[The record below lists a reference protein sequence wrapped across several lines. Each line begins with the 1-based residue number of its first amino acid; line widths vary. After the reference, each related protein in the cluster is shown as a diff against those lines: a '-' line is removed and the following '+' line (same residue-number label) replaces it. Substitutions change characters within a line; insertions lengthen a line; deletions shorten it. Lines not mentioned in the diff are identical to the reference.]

1 MISESYPQGVP
12 ISIKYPMIPVYEF
25 WRNSS
30 RKFPQRGAI
39 IYLDAKYTYS
49 ELWDQ
54 MERFAAN
61 LMDMGIR
68 KGDRVALLLPNCP
81 QFLVA
86 YNAVHLCGGTV
97 VTVNPLLPVDE
108 IGRQLKLTNSKIFI
122 ILDRLLDK
130 LPETYP
136 ELIIAEAAFYAS
148 PKLRAFSHIRYR
160 TKKIYGAHIFE
171 HLIKSS
177 KVTEYPK
184 INPTEDIAVILFTS
198 GTTGPPKGVM
208 LTHYSQV
215 VNALQSY
222 HWLRGW
228 GYSEKPQRLGWPIIL
243 CAIPF
248 FHSYG
253 LVVMNEAVSFGC
265 TLALIPQPN
274 AEEIMKVTEKHK
286 VTHFPLI
293 PRLIRQVLEHPK
305 LDQYNLSSI
314 TKCSSGGAHISV
326 NDMKAFEKVCGS
338 RMYQGYGLTEAG
350 PIITS
355 TPVRGEPNYY
365 SAGLPYPDT
374 CVKIVD
380 LQLGEIEQ
388 PLGKEGEIIV
398 RGPQLM
404 KGYLNTSDT
413 ASVLKSGWLYTGDI
427 GKLDEKGYLYIIG
440 RKKDK
445 IVASGHTVWPSMV
458 EDILM
463 THPSVKYAVAF
474 GVPDPLRCSTD
485 IRVMVVLKKG
495 INKSDVIKKELFETC
510 REKLQEFEVPTNIRF
525 RDSLPLTLMGKV
537 DRKKIIVEIDS
548 QIDEY
553 IQSGE
558 IPEN

>member
-1 MISESYPQGVP
+1 
-12 ISIKYPMIPVYEF
+12 
-25 WRNSS
+25 
-30 RKFPQRGAI
+30 
-39 IYLDAKYTYS
+39 
-49 ELWDQ
+49 
-54 MERFAAN
+54 
-61 LMDMGIR
+61 
-68 KGDRVALLLPNCP
+68 
-81 QFLVA
+81 
-86 YNAVHLCGGTV
+86 
-97 VTVNPLLPVDE
+97 
-108 IGRQLKLTNSKIFI
+108 
-122 ILDRLLDK
+122 
-130 LPETYP
+130 
-136 ELIIAEAAFYAS
+136 
-148 PKLRAFSHIRYR
+148 
-160 TKKIYGAHIFE
+160 
-171 HLIKSS
+171 
-177 KVTEYPK
+177 
-184 INPTEDIAVILFTS
+184 
-198 GTTGPPKGVM
+198 
-208 LTHYSQV
+208 
-215 VNALQSY
+215 
-222 HWLRGW
+222 
-228 GYSEKPQRLGWPIIL
+228 
-243 CAIPF
+243 
-248 FHSYG
+248 
-253 LVVMNEAVSFGC
+253 MNEAVSFGC

-314 TKCSSGGAHISV
+314 TKCSSGGAYISV
-326 NDMKAFEKVCGS
+326 NDMKDFEKVCGS

-445 IVASGHTVWPSMV
+445 IVTSGHTVWPSMV